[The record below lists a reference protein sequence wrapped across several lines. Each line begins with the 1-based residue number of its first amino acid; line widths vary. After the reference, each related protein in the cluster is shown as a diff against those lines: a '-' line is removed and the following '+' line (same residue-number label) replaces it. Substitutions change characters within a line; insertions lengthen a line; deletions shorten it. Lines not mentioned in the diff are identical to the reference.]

1 MAGGSSLTA
10 ASELAV
16 LFVFRPVL
24 AVAFVLSFILLSM
37 AACPL
42 LLFPLGGL
50 GFLIEIV
57 CLVNW

>member
-42 LLFPLGGL
+42 LLSPLG
-50 GFLIEIV
+50 FPD
-57 CLVNW
+57 